1 MGSENGKLLGG
12 SRCLGGCRRDYDVPQ
27 LPDNPTVAQMKNHKE
42 RKNRKA
48 KANACLF
55 VGVSKTIFIRIMKLK
70 NASAIWNYLKE
81 YEEDD
86 RI

>member
-1 MGSENGKLLGG
+1 
-12 SRCLGGCRRDYDVPQ
+12 
-27 LPDNPTVAQMKNHKE
+27 MKNHKE
-42 RKNRKA
+42 RKNIKA
-48 KANACLF
+48 KAKTCLF